1 MIRYISLLLF
11 IGLAF
16 AQDVTIAVL
25 DFDGDGVSQSETRT
39 LTNRL
44 RDEMFK
50 TGAYIVL
57 ERGKMDEVLKE
68 QGFQQTGCV
77 TSECAVEVG
86 NMLGVQQMIGGSIG
100 KVGNMYT
107 VSARI
112 IDVETGKVLKSAN
125 CDHIG
130 AIERLLIEGMNKV
143 ALKLLD
149 IQNDNKSDMK
159 STETQKYTTPE
170 SEYTESTTTQYEAR
184 TEKMVESTDKADNI
198 RFAINLASGAT
209 PTLSGDLVGWH
220 STTNFFRASV
230 ELPLL
235 MQVLLV
241 GAEVG
246 TFGFE
251 NSDMSPATDF
261 YKGVIVMGI
270 TGLSI
275 GPLKIKVGA
284 GQVGSSM
291 AFIKE
296 GTLGFRIG
304 GILDIWGGFRS
315 TDVKAAHSTE
325 SLELGNLS
333 WEEVCVG
340 ITYNWMQ

>member
-1 MIRYISLLLF
+1 
-11 IGLAF
+11 
-16 AQDVTIAVL
+16 
-25 DFDGDGVSQSETRT
+25 
-39 LTNRL
+39 
-44 RDEMFK
+44 
-50 TGAYIVL
+50 
-57 ERGKMDEVLKE
+57 
-68 QGFQQTGCV
+68 
-77 TSECAVEVG
+77 
-86 NMLGVQQMIGGSIG
+86 MLGVQQMIGGSIG

-125 CDHIG
+125 YDHIG
-130 AIERLLIEGMNKV
+130 AIEGLLIEGMNKV

-170 SEYTESTTTQYEAR
+170 SEYTDSTTTQYEAK

-340 ITYNWMQ
+340 ITYNGMQ

>member
-1 MIRYISLLLF
+1 
-11 IGLAF
+11 
-16 AQDVTIAVL
+16 
-25 DFDGDGVSQSETRT
+25 
-39 LTNRL
+39 
-44 RDEMFK
+44 
-50 TGAYIVL
+50 
-57 ERGKMDEVLKE
+57 
-68 QGFQQTGCV
+68 
-77 TSECAVEVG
+77 
-86 NMLGVQQMIGGSIG
+86 
-100 KVGNMYT
+100 
-107 VSARI
+107 
-112 IDVETGKVLKSAN
+112 
-125 CDHIG
+125 
-130 AIERLLIEGMNKV
+130 MNKV

-159 STETQKYTTPE
+159 STETQKYTIPE
-170 SEYTESTTTQYEAR
+170 SEYTDSTTTQYEAR

-198 RFAINLASGAT
+198 RFAINLATGAT
-209 PTLSGDLVGWH
+209 PSLSGDLGGEWY
-220 STTNFFRASV
+220 STTNSFRASV

-251 NSDMSPATDF
+251 NIDMAPATDT

-284 GQVGSSM
+284 GKVGSSM

-296 GTLGFRIG
+296 GTLGFSIG
-304 GILDIWGGFRS
+304 GILDIWGGIRS
-315 TDVKAAHSTE
+315 TDVMAASSTE
-325 SLELGNLS
+325 SLELGDLS